1 MNAMSAR
8 MTATPPSE
16 VVRTARITGLWY
28 LGLGVAGVLGFMV
41 VRDRIFVPDDPI
53 ATLANVTGRES
64 LARLGVALEI
74 GIALTQALTAVWFY
88 RLFRTIDAW
97 LAGALA
103 AFGLANAVTI
113 AGSAALLATTIEVAN
128 ENTLN
133 GAGETA
139 AIAQLLYV
147 TSANFW
153 GVGSIFFGLWLI
165 PMGYLVL
172 RSGWMP
178 RPLAWTLL
186 AGAAGLVT
194 SAFVTYLVP
203 TADTSLLTLPATVA
217 EFWTIGY
224 LVAFGVRARK
234 LRQ

>member
-1 MNAMSAR
+1 
-8 MTATPPSE
+8 MTALSAQPPAIAPAE
-16 VVRTARITGLWY
+16 FVRTARIAGLWY
-28 LGLGVAGVLGFMV
+28 LGLGVAGVLGFIV

-64 LARLGVALEI
+64 LARVGVALEVA
-74 GIALTQALTAVWFY
+74 IALTQALAAVWFY
-88 RLFRTIDAW
+88 RLFRTIDTW
-97 LAGALA
+97 LAGALT
-103 AFGLANAVTI
+103 AFGMANAITI
-113 AGSAALLATTIEVAN
+113 VGSAAMLATIVEVAN
-128 ENTLN
+128 DNALN
-133 GAGETA
+133 GAGDTA

-147 TSANFW
+147 ASANFW

-178 RPLAWTLL
+178 RPLGWTVL
-186 AGAAGLVT
+186 AGAAGLVA
-194 SAFVTYLVP
+194 SAFVTYLAPKV
-203 TADTSLLTLPATVA
+203 DTTLMTLPATVG

-224 LVAFGVRARK
+224 LVIFGVRARK